1 MKGKTMDNTE
11 VVKRIG
17 ELGNAINQAK
27 AAKAKYEGA
36 MEQILASLKQSIGL
50 NSIEEAQAYVLKL
63 DVEIKAKEAKV
74 QEIYTE
80 LNNNY
85 SW

>member
-1 MKGKTMDNTE
+1 MDNTE
-11 VVKRIG
+11 VIKRIG

-27 AAKAKYEGA
+27 ADKAKYEGA
-36 MEQILASLKQSIGL
+36 MGQILASLKQSMGL
-50 NSIEEAQAYVLKL
+50 NSIEEAQAYALKL
-63 DVEIKAKEAKV
+63 DAEIKAKEAKV
-74 QEIYTE
+74 TEIYTE